1 MVVSSER
8 VGLMHPVDRV
18 SGKSF
23 NYFRTD
29 MLTCSRTNKRDRTLT
44 PRVYERIFAVSST
57 ARRCMNS
64 MTPPGMFGVVDP
76 LGIGSDPQQS
86 KH

>member
-1 MVVSSER
+1 
-8 VGLMHPVDRV
+8 
-18 SGKSF
+18 
-23 NYFRTD
+23 
-29 MLTCSRTNKRDRTLT
+29 MLSCSRTNKRDRTLT
-44 PRVYERIFAVSST
+44 PSGHERIFTPSST